1 MKYDDLK
8 SLKELLDENLITEEE
23 YKVQKAHILGLPVKS
38 EKDDGG
44 EGTKD
49 NESISSETNIPKLDS
64 VENLGTKSSSND
76 NTSHQPLE
84 TASDEEEVTAK
95 KHPIADDE
103 IANNQI
109 ISRVESHNKG
119 HFKNVCLIILTCI
132 IVFIIGCVLGYYIF
146 K

>member
-38 EKDDGG
+38 EKVDDK
-44 EGTKD
+44 GTED
-49 NESISSETNIPKLDS
+49 NESIGSDINISTTDS
-64 VENLGTKSSSND
+64 GENLETKSDSDDTN
-76 NTSHQPLE
+76 HQPLE
-84 TASDEEEVTAK
+84 TDSGEEEVTTK
-95 KHPIADDE
+95 EQPIE
-103 IANNQI
+103 NEMVNSQV
-109 ISRVESHNKG
+109 ISRVKAHDKG
-119 HFKNVCLIILTCI
+119 HFKNVVLMILMCI